1 MFIGNI
7 VKNGMVFYI
16 QNFLVAM
23 TMIYFIA
30 ARKRDIIKLKNILID
45 SLFVVAF
52 IAVAIGILSSNLIPH
67 YVIKVMEPGGGLNT
81 IVFIMTMLYIKLRYK
96 TNYTFVLGISF
107 FFASVIVQ
115 LIVVYIS
122 LSLRSVIFP
131 VGNLS
136 ALSELLETIFTWIVI
151 PDIFLMLFA
160 YKANKW
166 MDKNGFYLSKRDQL
180 IIITSNILL
189 LITISVLD
197 IIVASVAY
205 QNTKEILSYGFI
217 NRKIFIIKIILLL
230 FAMLNMYFYLTTNN
244 LQRKLYEK
252 DTEDILK
259 EYSASYI
266 DKAKEYS
273 DKVSDLMHDFKNHI
287 MVLDS
292 LSDNKEEMQK
302 YIEPLLKN
310 ASVDDMVLTGN
321 RLADIVLNEKVEDMK
336 KYNIEYDIKAAIP
349 PEISIDDYDLS
360 AILFN
365 TIDNAIEACSH
376 VKGERKLNID
386 IFCKSN
392 NLVYNISNSYS
403 QKKESGRNYADKGKL
418 KSGIGMK
425 IIENIV
431 DKYDGDIDI
440 SKDNGV
446 YKLSLFVKI

>member
-1 MFIGNI
+1 MLIDSI
-7 VKNGMVFYI
+7 IENGIIFYV

-30 ARKRDIIKLKNILID
+30 TRKEDLIKLKNVLID
-45 SLFVVAF
+45 ALFVAVF
-52 IAVAIGILSSNLIPH
+52 IAIAMGIFSSKIIPY
-67 YVIKVMEPGGGLNT
+67 YVIKVIEPGGGLNI
-81 IVFIMTMLYIKLRYK
+81 IVFIMTMVYIKLRYK

-122 LSLRSVIFP
+122 LSIRSVLFP
-131 VGNLS
+131 AENLS
-136 ALSELLETIFTWIVI
+136 DLSGLIEIILTWIVI
-151 PDIFLMLFA
+151 PDVFLMLFA

-166 MDKNGFYLSKRDQL
+166 MSKNGFYLSKRDQI

-197 IIVASVAY
+197 GILALVAY
-205 QNTKEILSYGFI
+205 ESPKEIFSFSLI
-217 NRKIFIIKIILLL
+217 NSKIFTIKIILLL

-259 EYSASYI
+259 DYSASYI

-273 DKVSDLMHDFKNHI
+273 EKMSKLVHDFKNHI

-310 ASVDDMVLTGN
+310 AKVDDIVITGN
-321 RLADIVLNEKVEDMK
+321 KLADIVLNEKVEDMK

-349 PEISIDDYDLS
+349 PDISIDDYDLTS
-360 AILFN
+360 ILFN
-365 TIDNAIEACSH
+365 TIDNAIEASSH
-376 VKGERKLNID
+376 VDGERKIYID
-386 IFCKSN
+386 IFSKGN
-392 NLVYNISNSYS
+392 NLVYNISNNYV
-403 QKKESGRNYADKGKL
+403 ENLLGDRNYADKPKL
-418 KSGIGMK
+418 KRGIGMK
-425 IIENIV
+425 LVKDIV
-431 DKYDGDIDI
+431 EKYKGDVDI
-440 SKDNGV
+440 SQDKGI
-446 YKLSLFVKI
+446 YELRLFIKI